1 MTVNSIS
8 LYERMDLDRDATM
21 SRFVEVVA
29 LLLKIRSKA
38 YATALYL
45 DHLIVYASNTYNTP

>member
-1 MTVNSIS
+1 MNSVS
-8 LYERMDLDRDATM
+8 LDERMDLDRDATM